1 MKEAR
6 WEENTNS
13 DRDIIISGR
22 SERLGEAERGLGLY
36 LCCCVPFMH
45 HSESSV
51 SAPAP

>member
-1 MKEAR
+1 MGRKH
-6 WEENTNS
+6 NN
-13 DRDIIISGR
+13 DRDIIRSRR

-51 SAPAP
+51 SASAP